1 VKVSVIIPAYNE
13 GARIQK
19 VISAVKKACLPS
31 EIIVVSDGS
40 TDDTVEIASSE
51 GVNIVELPQNQGK
64 GAAMKAGVCST
75 DAEIYVFI
83 DADLVGLTPRHVDS
97 LIRPILEGEADATL
111 GVFGGGRVTTDIA
124 QKVIPGLSG
133 QRAVKAEFLKTLPS
147 IEEAGFGVEV
157 MLNKHLERN
166 HAKVKR
172 VELQGVS
179 QILKEEKMGSLEGL
193 AARIKM
199 YRDIV
204 THIK

>member
-13 GARIQK
+13 GARIK
-19 VISAVKKACLPS
+19 RVISAVKNASLPS

-40 TDDTVEIASSE
+40 TDNTVEMAHSE
-51 GVNIVELPQNQGK
+51 GVNVVVLPENQGK

-75 DAEIYVFI
+75 DAEVYVFI
-83 DADLVGLTPRHVDS
+83 DADLVGLTPDHVDS
-97 LIRPILEGEADATL
+97 LIRPVTEGESDATL
-111 GVFGGGRVTTDIA
+111 GVFGGGRPTTDLA
-124 QKVIPGLSG
+124 HKMTPGLSG
-133 QRAVKAEFLKTLPS
+133 QRAVKASLLKTLPS
-147 IEEAGFGVEV
+147 IEESGYGVEV
-157 MLNKHLERN
+157 MLNKHLEKH

-172 VELQGVS
+172 VELHGVS
-179 QILKEEKMGSLEGL
+179 QILKEEKMGGLEGL

>member
-19 VISAVKKACLPS
+19 VISAVKKAVLPS
-31 EIIVVSDGS
+31 ETVVVSDGS
-40 TDDTVEIASSE
+40 TDDTVEIASAE
-51 GVNIVELPQNQGK
+51 GINVVELPQNQGK
-64 GAAMKAGVCST
+64 GAAMKAGVSST

-83 DADLVGLTPRHVDS
+83 DADLVGLTPEHVDS

-124 QKVIPGLSG
+124 QKMTPGLSG
-133 QRAVKAEFLKTLPS
+133 QRALKAEFLKNLPG
-147 IEEAGFGVEV
+147 IEESGFGVEV
-157 MLNKHLERN
+157 VLNKHLERQ
-166 HAKVKR
+166 HARVKR

-179 QILKEEKMGSLEGL
+179 QILKEEKMGGLEGL

-199 YRDIV
+199 YKDIV
-204 THIK
+204 THMK